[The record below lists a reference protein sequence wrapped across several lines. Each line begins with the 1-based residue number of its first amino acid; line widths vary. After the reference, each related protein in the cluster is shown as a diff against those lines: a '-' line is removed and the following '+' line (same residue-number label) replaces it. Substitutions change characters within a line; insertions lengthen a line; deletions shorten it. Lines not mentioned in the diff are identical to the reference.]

1 MHFHGFKLPFRL
13 FFFAIVEM
21 IKRMDG
27 KYDWGRM
34 FFLASSVLF
43 QFVCISKKLRKNVGF
58 VDFNWIL
65 LLYLKGIVYDN
76 TTFDSRSL
84 FQITGSYSYQ
94 VIRLFQVILQA
105 YFFVFQQQNKAFL
118 TSSYDGTYYSNI
130 LQWYND
136 LYICNKMF
144 VFNFFFKSWF
154 RWIDL
159 FTDLAPILVINALD
173 VEST

>member
-1 MHFHGFKLPFRL
+1 
-13 FFFAIVEM
+13 
-21 IKRMDG
+21 
-27 KYDWGRM
+27 M

-43 QFVCISKKLRKNVGF
+43 QFVCIPKKLRKNVGF

-130 LQWYND
+130 FCNDTMICTYVTKCLSLIFFLNRDSDELTFLLIWLQ
-136 LYICNKMF
+136 F
-144 VFNFFFKSWF
+144 
-154 RWIDL
+154 
-159 FTDLAPILVINALD
+159 
-173 VEST
+173 